1 VDIALL
7 GTSAQY
13 GLNAPDLHTRE
24 GSMATTRRSGGR
36 PLKAARNSFPIAH
49 RLLAAV
55 GVIVPPRVAISGN
68 FRSTRGVLLDTDRAT
83 LAPGTTVVPNGR
95 IGFIVDRFGVKGTWE
110 CTCESGSGSCG
121 FSTFPGRMVCTKSGG
136 CTACKIRVSI
146 PGNLL
151 PALVLKALDLRLE
164 RGATAVGDITRG
176 AVVTSGGLRVG
187 RDSPIRFLKDAT
199 NPARALMIGAGGQGI
214 QGDFSCSCDG
224 VGLCALDIR
233 GNGMLCTPL
242 GACIPGCKFKIRT
255 PALQLS
261 LPAFA

>member
-1 VDIALL
+1 
-7 GTSAQY
+7 
-13 GLNAPDLHTRE
+13 
-24 GSMATTRRSGGR
+24 MATTRRSGSP
-36 PLKAARNSFPIAH
+36 PLKAPRNSFPIAH

-83 LAPGTTVVPNGR
+83 IARGTTVVPNGR
-95 IGFIVDRFGVKGTWE
+95 IAFLIDRFGVKGTWE
-110 CTCESGSGSCG
+110 CTCNSGSGSCG
-121 FSTFPGRMVCTKSGG
+121 VSTFPAPGGGGMVCTASGG
-136 CTACKIRVSI
+136 CTGCKIRVSI

-151 PALVLKALDLRLE
+151 PALVLKALDVRLE

-187 RDSPIRFLKDAT
+187 RESPIRFIKDKD
-199 NPARALMIGAGGQGI
+199 PARALMIGAGGQGI
-214 QGDFSCSCDG
+214 QGDFACSCRG
-224 VGLCALDIR
+224 IGLCALDIR

-242 GACIPGCKFKIRT
+242 GACIGGCRFVIRT

-261 LPAFA
+261 LPALV